1 MRIALIGNSQL
12 ILTVGWGICQSE
24 LAQNIVI
31 LSGTP
36 VGSVQRNR
44 NTMNTKFVAD
54 AVEDLTFATAM
65 RGSDTQ
71 VTFATVCEDISGSDL
86 VVLLPSQLPYGF
98 HSSQSLKT
106 ANLSSA
112 RDIVP
117 KILEHVQNAKIL
129 VALPFSN
136 FISAWIHQSHGV
148 ENLIGIAN
156 GVSTAH
162 LKSEIATRTGYSVK
176 DVSGL
181 TIGDDEKTFMLPQ
194 YCRVN
199 GIPLTQLLK
208 EAEIQ
213 SIADAV
219 ANRCPYTTTSN
230 YTLASHILQVIS
242 AISLDKKRVMSVGTL
257 ISTDTTSVF
266 LNVPSKIGSEGIE
279 NIVPLQLTETETEQ
293 FTQLVAE
300 SAKVQSFSK

>member
-12 ILTVGWGICQSE
+12 TLTVSWGICQSE
-24 LAQNIVI
+24 LAQRLVI
-31 LSGTP
+31 LSGTQ
-36 VGSVQRNR
+36 VGSVQRNW
-44 NTMNTKFVAD
+44 NTRNTKFVAE
-54 AVEDLTFATAM
+54 AGEDLMLATAM
-65 RGSDTQ
+65 CASDTQ
-71 VTFATVCEDISGSDL
+71 VAFTTSCENISGSDL
-86 VVLLPSQLPYGF
+86 VVLLPTQLPYGF
-98 HSSQSLKT
+98 HSAQALKT
-106 ANLSSA
+106 ANLSAA

-129 VALPFSN
+129 VAMPFSN
-136 FISAWIHQSHGV
+136 YISAWIHQSQGV

-181 TIGDDEKTFMLPQ
+181 VIGDDEKTFMLPQ

-199 GIPLTQLLK
+199 GIPLTHLLN
-208 EAEIQ
+208 EADIQ
-213 SIADAV
+213 SIVDAV
-219 ANRCPYTTTSN
+219 ASRCPYTTTSE

-266 LNVPSKIGSEGIE
+266 LNVPSKVGSEGIE
-279 NIVPLQLTETETEQ
+279 SIVPLQLTEAQTEQ
-293 FTQLVAE
+293 FTQLVAQ
-300 SAKVQSFSK
+300 SANVQSFNK

>member
-12 ILTVGWGICQSE
+12 TLTVSWGICQSE
-24 LAQNIVI
+24 LAQEIVI
-31 LSGTP
+31 LSGTQ

-44 NTMNTKFVAD
+44 NTRNTKLVAD
-54 AVEDLTFATAM
+54 AIEDLKLAAAM
-65 RGSDTQ
+65 RTSDTH
-71 VTFATVCEDISGSDL
+71 VTFTSACEDISECDL
-86 VVLLPSQLPYGF
+86 VVLLPTQVPYGF
-98 HSSQSLKT
+98 HSAQALKT
-106 ANLSSA
+106 ANLSSV
-112 RDIVP
+112 RDILP
-117 KILEHVQNAKIL
+117 QIIEHVQNAKIL
-129 VALPFSN
+129 VAMPFAN
-136 FISAWIHQSHGV
+136 YISAWIHQTQGV
-148 ENLIGIAN
+148 ESLIGIAN

-181 TIGDDEKTFMLPQ
+181 AIGDDEETLMLPQ

-199 GIPLTQLLK
+199 GIPLTQLLN
-208 EAEIQ
+208 ESDIQ
-213 SIADAV
+213 SISDAV
-219 ANRCPYTTTSN
+219 ANRCPYTTTSE

-279 NIVPLQLTETETEQ
+279 NIVPLQLTESQTEQ
-293 FTQLVAE
+293 FTNLVSQ
-300 SAKVQSFSK
+300 SAKAQSFSK

>member
-12 ILTVGWGICQSE
+12 TLTVGWGICESE
-24 LAQNIVI
+24 LAQSLVIV
-31 LSGTP
+31 SGTQA
-36 VGSVQRNR
+36 GSVQRNR
-44 NTMNTKFVAD
+44 HTKFVAD
-54 AVEDLTFATAM
+54 AVEDLTLATAM
-65 RGSDTQ
+65 CASDTQ
-71 VTFATVCEDISGSDL
+71 VTFTTVCEDISGSDL
-86 VVLLPSQLPYGF
+86 VVLLPTQLPYGF
-98 HSSQSLKT
+98 HSAQALKT

-112 RDIVP
+112 RDTVP
-117 KILEHVQNAKIL
+117 KILEHGQNAKVL
-129 VALPFSN
+129 VTMPFSN
-136 FISAWIHQSHGV
+136 YISAWIHQSHGV

-181 TIGDDEKTFMLPQ
+181 VIGDDEETFMLPQ

-199 GIPLTQLLK
+199 GIPLTQLLN
-208 EAEIQ
+208 EADIQ
-213 SIADAV
+213 SIVDAV
-219 ANRCPYTTTSN
+219 ASRCPYTTTSE

-279 NIVPLQLTETETEQ
+279 SIVPLQLTESQTEQ
-293 FTQLVAE
+293 FTNLVSQ
-300 SAKVQSFSK
+300 SAKAQSFGK